1 MRRLRHLHLHRLPAL
16 ILAAALAVPPLLA
29 AETAEPPPA
38 AAADREALAG
48 VVAEHRVET
57 SPPRPPLA
65 RYAGDLSRAFFAWL
79 EDLLERNLP
88 GVDPRFGAVVE
99 VLLYG
104 LTAVVVG
111 VLAYFLVRML
121 YRRRR
126 RRSETA
132 AETAGEPEPVVAV
145 PREVERWE
153 EELRRRL
160 SAADATGAVEA
171 LWWWLATFLL
181 PVEVQPSW
189 TSRELVTRA
198 GRPDLAP
205 QVRRLDRLIYGA
217 GSPTAEAVRRL
228 HRELREA
235 LT

>member
-1 MRRLRHLHLHRLPAL
+1 MPRPARNRLLAPAL
-16 ILAAALAVPPLLA
+16 LLAAVLAAPPLLA
-29 AETAEPPPA
+29 AEPVEPPPP

-57 SPPRPPLA
+57 SPPRPSLA
-65 RYAGDLSRAFFAWL
+65 RYAGDLARAFFGWID
-79 EDLLERNLP
+79 DLLEHNLP
-88 GVDPRFGAVVE
+88 GVDRRFGAVVE
-99 VLLYG
+99 ILLYG
-104 LTAVVVG
+104 LTAVVMG
-111 VLAYFLVRML
+111 VLVYYLARLL

-126 RRSETA
+126 RGESESA
-132 AETAGEPEPVVAV
+132 AEPADEPEPAAV

-153 EELRRRL
+153 AELRRRL
-160 SAADATGAVEA
+160 GAADAPAAVEA
-171 LWWWLATFLL
+171 LWWWLATFLM
-181 PVEVQPSW
+181 PAEVQPSW

-205 QVRRLDRLIYGA
+205 QVRHLDRLIYGA

-235 LT
+235 LV